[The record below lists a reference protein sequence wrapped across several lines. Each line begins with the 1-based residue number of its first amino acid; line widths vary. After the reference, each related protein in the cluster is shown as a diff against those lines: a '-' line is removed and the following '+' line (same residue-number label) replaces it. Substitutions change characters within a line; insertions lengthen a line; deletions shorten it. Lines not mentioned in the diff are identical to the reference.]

1 MKGNTDRQGIV
12 GHMFDSPIIARF
24 IGIKAFS
31 WNGLISLRVELY
43 GCYKGMYQNVTCTVQ
58 NGTWL

>member
-1 MKGNTDRQGIV
+1 MEGNTDRQGIV

-24 IGIKAFS
+24 IGIKALY
-31 WNGLISLRVELY
+31 WNDRISLRVELY
-43 GCYKGMYQNVTCTVQ
+43 GCYKGMYQNASCTVQ